1 MCRLIVLLVNELY
14 RFLCC
19 IGRENRLFITK
30 LGLDL
35 KQADTFV
42 ENDRLNGNVGR
53 GYYLRRIFNLLSLGH
68 GLKSLKLE
76 FEMTSFAT
84 FLYMDNIVDDFS
96 KLQGIEKLELN
107 WGNDGYDWDQFIDDD
122 QSDKHIGWEVGTW
135 QDPPSWGSPV
145 WSAPQSPPSK
155 PTYSIPHVQINV
167 TSFESAAQ
175 KLISNAQRPQ
185 SFNQQLDNIGK
196 PSLKLA
202 RAQADEMCALI
213 NSRIAFMTQRETARS
228 NAREYKAKS
237 DLAFKETM
245 ELDKIISKIEKDIAR
260 MVPDT
265 LS

>member
-1 MCRLIVLLVNELY
+1 MARSAI
-14 RFLCC
+14 
-19 IGRENRLFITK
+19 
-30 LGLDL
+30 
-35 KQADTFV
+35 
-42 ENDRLNGNVGR
+42 
-53 GYYLRRIFNLLSLGH
+53 
-68 GLKSLKLE
+68 
-76 FEMTSFAT
+76 
-84 FLYMDNIVDDFS
+84 
-96 KLQGIEKLELN
+96 
-107 WGNDGYDWDQFIDDD
+107 
-122 QSDKHIGWEVGTW
+122 
-135 QDPPSWGSPV
+135 PV